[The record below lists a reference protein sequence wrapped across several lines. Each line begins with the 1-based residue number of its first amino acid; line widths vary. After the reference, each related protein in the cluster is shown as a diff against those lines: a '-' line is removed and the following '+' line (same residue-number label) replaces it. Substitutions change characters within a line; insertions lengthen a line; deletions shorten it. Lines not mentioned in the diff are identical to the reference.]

1 MGKPLKRARA
11 GDHSATENKENED
24 PTLTQ
29 QDKQSN
35 LLSVIIAA
43 FAVGSCSIEFIM
55 LFLDAG
61 YEINS
66 SEADQ
71 IKNAT
76 IAGICHLFPE
86 HLQKSRMIELIFKL
100 IFYCGVGV
108 VRIIFQAL
116 CNTPKGRFE
125 KHGVPGEVS
134 LMDGLDKI
142 SDEIKRCC
150 T

>member
-1 MGKPLKRARA
+1 
-11 GDHSATENKENED
+11 
-24 PTLTQ
+24 
-29 QDKQSN
+29 
-35 LLSVIIAA
+35 
-43 FAVGSCSIEFIM
+43 
-55 LFLDAG
+55 
-61 YEINS
+61 
-66 SEADQ
+66 
-71 IKNAT
+71 
-76 IAGICHLFPE
+76 
-86 HLQKSRMIELIFKL
+86 MIELIFKL
-100 IFYCGVGV
+100 IIYCGVGV